1 MTKRKRTA
9 DDRTSQGPKQ
19 IGTGITA
26 VLETL
31 GIDEKVKRYEVFD
44 RWAETVGEQIARVTK
59 PEYITPDGKLFVR
72 VSRATW
78 RNELL
83 FLKKDL
89 IARIKTMMKQ
99 EVVQD
104 IIFR

>member
-1 MTKRKRTA
+1 MRKKRSP
-9 DDRTSQGPKQ
+9 DDRSEKGPKQ
-19 IGTGITA
+19 IGAGITA
-26 VLETL
+26 VLENL
-31 GIDEKVKRYEVFD
+31 GIDDKVKRYEVFD

-59 PEYITPDGKLFVR
+59 PEYITPDGKLFIR

-83 FLKKDL
+83 FLKKEL
-89 IARIKTMMKQ
+89 ITKINAVMKQ
-99 EVVQD
+99 DVVQD